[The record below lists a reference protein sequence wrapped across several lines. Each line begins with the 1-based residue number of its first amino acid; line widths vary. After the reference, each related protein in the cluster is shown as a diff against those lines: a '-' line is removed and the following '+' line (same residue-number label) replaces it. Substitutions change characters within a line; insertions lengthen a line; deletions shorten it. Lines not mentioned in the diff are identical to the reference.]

1 MDFISN
7 SFNYVYNLF
16 FKEEQQFAPKYN
28 YNFNP
33 SEDEIDSFIE
43 NVKYEMKVENDIKI
57 LENRFNKLIQG
68 KSISYINQ
76 DQDDDK
82 DDEDDDKDDD
92 NQNNDGALKIRKK
105 ISLLSS

>member
-16 FKEEQQFAPKYN
+16 FKEEQQTFAPKYN
-28 YNFNP
+28 YNP

-76 DQDDDK
+76 NQDDDDQDDD
-82 DDEDDDKDDD
+82 DKNDN